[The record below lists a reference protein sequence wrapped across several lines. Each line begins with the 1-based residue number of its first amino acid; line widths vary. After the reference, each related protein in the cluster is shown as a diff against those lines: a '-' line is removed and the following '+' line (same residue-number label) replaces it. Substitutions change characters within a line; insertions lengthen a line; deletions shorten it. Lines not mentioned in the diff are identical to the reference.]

1 MKACRPRR
9 FDGLLKTG
17 SILSSQRCHCN
28 VRVLQKEY
36 GKAARVSGSFSG
48 SRPGLCHADCIG
60 RIQKSCGAESV
71 ARDNK
76 PRPQDDQG
84 DISGGETRRIH
95 RRRCERIRRPSSQEP
110 SRQPPS
116 VHGVRNS
123 NGACSRR
130 SRMAK
135 HDFVRA
141 VHGAAPC
148 GHRVATVDSCGRIRT
163 CYQHPY
169 ETVTSTELR
178 SPPCTT
184 AKLLIYKIL
193 RQHLWR

>member
-48 SRPGLCHADCIG
+48 SRPGLCHAVAQKASPAKTNHDLKTIKAIFREAKRDGYIG
-60 RIQKSCGAESV
+60 EHASEFVDPVRKS
-71 ARDNK
+71 
-76 PRPQDDQG
+76 PQN
-84 DISGGETRRIH
+84 S
-95 RRRCERIRRPSSQEP
+95 RRPFTVSEIQMVLAVADAEWRSMILFGLYTGQ
-110 SRQPPS
+110 RL
-116 VHGVRNS
+116 
-123 NGACSRR
+123 ADIASRR
-130 SRMAK
+130 WILVEE
-135 HDFVRA
+135 F
-141 VHGAAPC
+141 G
-148 GHRVATVDSCGRIRT
+148 RVTSIS
-163 CYQHPY
+163 Y
-169 ETVTSTELR
+169 ETVTSTALR
-178 SPPCTT
+178 APPYT